1 MIDSRMVQGV
11 SMSAS
16 GERSVH
22 VKLLGEF
29 VISAPGEGCVRWR
42 ASKARSLFGVLLVN
56 RNIVVGKERLR
67 ELLWPDIEGPST
79 SLKVAVHTLRRT
91 LDDHLGTDR
100 GHLRVEFRD
109 FGYIMDASDDVFVD
123 FHEFE
128 RFTKAAR
135 EAAVRGLR
143 EEALDLYRRA
153 AALYSGEFLSGESDS
168 WVIEHR
174 HWLRSMILSVL
185 DVLAEYA
192 FEAGEFAD
200 AADACRRTLAIDSV
214 NEAAFRRLMMIHAR
228 RGELQQ
234 AEQWYALC
242 AQRLREQF
250 EVDPGHDTRS
260 LRRRVLSREF
270 VEGVR
275 PGRTGHRVHDG
286 TSNRMGSIV

>member
-1 MIDSRMVQGV
+1 M
-11 SMSAS
+11 
-16 GERSVH
+16 
-22 VKLLGEF
+22 GEF
-29 VISAPGEGCVRWR
+29 AISVPGESCVRWR

-79 SLKVAVHTLRRT
+79 SLKVAVHALRRT

-109 FGYIMDASDDVFVD
+109 FGYIMDASDDVVVD

-128 RFTKAAR
+128 RVTTAAR

-174 HWLRSMILSVL
+174 HWLRAMILSVL

-200 AADACRRTLAIDSV
+200 AADACRRTLAIDAV

-250 EVDPGHDTRS
+250 EVDPDHDTRS

-286 TSNRMGSIV
+286 ISNRMGSIV